1 MSDDKAEQT
10 ELLREM
16 TKWLR
21 FIGMKEV
28 KVVLKDTLNDE
39 KKIIAYHHSDGK
51 NTSTTVSQLSGI
63 AQQTVSSLWKDWLSL
78 GLGEPVSTSGGNR
91 FKKSFDLKMFGINV
105 PEIKTKS
112 ENAQKSDASPAD
124 VGEVQHED

>member
-1 MSDDKAEQT
+1 MSNDKTEQT
-10 ELLREM
+10 ELLREI

-21 FIGMKEV
+21 FLGMKEV

-51 NTSTTVSQLSGI
+51 NTSRTISEISGM
-63 AQQTVSSLWKDWLSL
+63 AYQTVSDLWKDWLSL
-78 GLGEPVSTSGGNR
+78 GLGEPVSASGGSR

-105 PEIKTKS
+105 PETKTKS
-112 ENAQKSDASPAD
+112 EDGSKTSDAQQTGTSEAKT
-124 VGEVQHED
+124 

>member
-1 MSDDKAEQT
+1 MSEDKVEQT

-21 FIGMKEV
+21 FLGMKEV
-28 KVVLKDTLNDE
+28 KAVLKDALNDE
-39 KKIIAYHHSDGK
+39 KKVSAYHHSDGK

-63 AQQTVSSLWKDWLSL
+63 SQQTVSSLWKDWLSL
-78 GLGEPVSTSGGNR
+78 GLGEAISASGGSR

-105 PEIKTKS
+105 PEVKNS
-112 ENAQKSDASPAD
+112 AQKAEPQEEKTDG
-124 VGEVQHED
+124 GESA